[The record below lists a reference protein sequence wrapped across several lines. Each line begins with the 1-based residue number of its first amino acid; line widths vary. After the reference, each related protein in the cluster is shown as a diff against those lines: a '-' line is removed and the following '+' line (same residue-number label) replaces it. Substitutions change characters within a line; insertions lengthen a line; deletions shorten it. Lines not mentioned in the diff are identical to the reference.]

1 MPQKKEN
8 YILHTNVYIY
18 LVCIHIYM
26 YTYIYKYKYNI
37 YIHTRMY
44 IYIFRLWLRHDLMFL
59 PATAAKIYQ
68 PFTKQSS
75 PNAFFGGRNLTSS
88 ITWIFLNHLK
98 SKFCMVESLF
108 YLEISPTTLG
118 TKKQKNSWLDC
129 SCIGIQTST
138 SVTWTVKELQAGAP
152 APVGG
157 VINLINWYNY
167 NKP

>member
-1 MPQKKEN
+1 
-8 YILHTNVYIY
+8 
-18 LVCIHIYM
+18 
-26 YTYIYKYKYNI
+26 
-37 YIHTRMY
+37 MY

-167 NKP
+167 NKPRVRLAGIWNDTELYGSVIQIRHRRPQVVLQGWSPQR